1 MHYKVPAITS
11 YVNEHTIA
19 FRFRRIDGDTHV
31 LIVEALACS
40 RIELPAV
47 PGAAEDGR
55 AGELVAAGLSADT
68 LPHSSQA
75 ERAAV
80 MRAAVAHTA
89 QLAVHCDDPDLAA
102 SDPRDDVAVALEVGD
117 RADVLPAHA
126 RASPSRSP

>member
-19 FRFRRIDGDTHV
+19 FRFRRIDGDAHV
-31 LIVEALACS
+31 RIVEALACNG
-40 RIELPAV
+40 IELPAV

-55 AGELVAAGLSADT
+55 AHQFVAAGRSADT
-68 LPHSSQA
+68 LPDSPQA
-75 ERAAV
+75 ERAAMV
-80 MRAAVAHTA
+80 GAAIAHAA

-102 SDPRDDVAVALEVGD
+102 PDPRDDVAVAFEVGD
-117 RADVLPAHA
+117 RADVLPAHV